1 MSVLIQGNSEM
12 QSTTMFRRPM
22 LMVAALLAVL
32 GALAVSGCGSD
43 DQESASSNGN
53 GVDLAFVQE
62 MVPHHNSAV
71 AMATTART
79 RSDRAEIKTLADAI
93 IKSQNTEIAQMKAIS
108 KRLLADGVK
117 VGELGV
123 PEHMMGMSGDEMA
136 LETAEPFDREFID
149 MMVPHHQGAIAMARV
164 VLEKGQD
171 SEVKELAQE
180 IIDAQSREIGEMNT
194 WREKWYGAA
203 SPAGGAS
210 KGAETDMSKPEG
222 TPGHSM

>member
-1 MSVLIQGNSEM
+1 M
-12 QSTTMFRRPM
+12 QSKSKWRRPM
-22 LMVAALLAVL
+22 LMVAALLTVL

-43 DQESASSNGN
+43 DEASTSSAGS

-71 AMATTART
+71 AMATTAQT
-79 RSDRAEIKTLADAI
+79 RSDRSEIKELADSI

-117 VGELGV
+117 VGDLGV

-171 SEVKELAQE
+171 SEVKDLAQE

-203 SPAGGAS
+203 SPAGGVPKESETGTS
-210 KGAETDMSKPEG
+210 KLEG

>member
-1 MSVLIQGNSEM
+1 M
-12 QSTTMFRRPM
+12 QSKSKWRRPM
-22 LMVAALLAVL
+22 LMVAALLTVL

-43 DQESASSNGN
+43 DEESASSAGN

-71 AMATTART
+71 AMATTAKT
-79 RSDRAEIKTLADAI
+79 RSDRPEIKGLADAI
-93 IKSQNTEIAQMKAIS
+93 ITSQNTEIKQMEAIS
-108 KRLLADGVK
+108 KRLIADGVK
-117 VGELGV
+117 VGDLGV
-123 PEHMMGMSGDEMA
+123 PEHMMGMSGDEAA

-164 VLEKGQD
+164 VLEKGAD
-171 SEVKELAQE
+171 SEVKDLAQE

-203 SPAGGAS
+203 SPAGGVP
-210 KGAETDMSKPEG
+210 KGAETDTSKSEG
-222 TPGHSM
+222 MPGHSM